1 MIDKKELPKSIKISR
16 EEALEMYQQ
25 MNTIRSMEN
34 KANSLYKNRK
44 IRGFCHLAVGQEA
57 CNVGLE
63 NSIRKDDIIAQSYR
77 MHGLAYTRGIPVRD
91 ILAEL
96 CFKKS
101 GASQGKGGS
110 MHFYKENIYG
120 GYGIVGSQVPIGAG
134 IAFACKYL
142 KSDKISVA
150 LYGDGAANQGQIYEA
165 FNMAK
170 LYNCPVIF
178 ICENNQFAMGTSIER
193 SSGAHEFYNRGQY
206 IPGIKIDGQDLP
218 SVLAGTRYAA
228 EWCRNGNGPIVLEY
242 ETYRF
247 FGHSMS
253 DPGLSY
259 RTRDEIKEKRQHSD
273 PIQIFKHK
281 IIDSKLVP
289 ESDLADIE
297 TECLREIDD
306 IEKQLEN
313 EAEPS
318 EEIFDKDI
326 YVDYTGDLKNVRGRD
341 PSEIY
346 TR

>member
-1 MIDKKELPKSIKISR
+1 MTFLIKCKK
-16 EEALEMYQQ
+16 
-25 MNTIRSMEN
+25 
-34 KANSLYKNRK
+34 
-44 IRGFCHLAVGQEA
+44 
-57 CNVGLE
+57 
-63 NSIRKDDIIAQSYR
+63 
-77 MHGLAYTRGIPVRD
+77 
-91 ILAEL
+91 
-96 CFKKS
+96 
-101 GASQGKGGS
+101 
-110 MHFYKENIYG
+110 
-120 GYGIVGSQVPIGAG
+120 VPIGAG

-273 PIQIFKHK
+273 PIQIFKLIK
-281 IIDSKLVP
+281 LFKSKL
-289 ESDLADIE
+289 ERSKDKNLHTKENMMHSNISD
-297 TECLREIDD
+297 
-306 IEKQLEN
+306 
-313 EAEPS
+313 
-318 EEIFDKDI
+318 EELD
-326 YVDYTGDLKNVRGRD
+326 
-341 PSEIY
+341 
-346 TR
+346 